1 VRAAWLIVASAACR
15 GLIIALAA
23 ASCLTRQ
30 GGQLTRQTLSPLA
43 ADRLAY
49 ARELEQTARRMRLA
63 EAEQWLRLGHWHATL
78 SGYLESQAD
87 GDNFFM
93 SPNGKTNP
101 ELELEATIEGFFS
114 ELAPYD
120 PKEKAVQHP
129 ICQFP
134 ARFAWLSD
142 QLKID
147 PSRLPA
153 HDCARYEQ
161 FKSLVRPESVALV
174 FSSYYLNNPAS
185 AFGHTFLRFHKAQY
199 DVPVKQ
205 RELLDFGVEFSA
217 DPDTHFAPVYA
228 IKGMIGAFPGTF
240 RRLPY
245 YYKVREYNDYES
257 RDLWEYDIK
266 LTPKQ
271 LDMLVAHVWELGSTF
286 FDYFYLSE
294 NCSYHI
300 LGAIEAA
307 DLDVDLTSHL
317 GWPVI
322 PADAVKALY
331 ANPGFVTGLHYR
343 PSSRTRFNWE
353 VRGMTSAQEA
363 AIERLIID
371 PKTSLAELAPR
382 QQIEAIDAAQDLVD
396 LRYAKELVGDKGTGP
411 GAKLKQALLERR
423 AEILV
428 PSIDHP
434 PPVPLDREP
443 QLGHGSR
450 RIGLGGGGDLKSQHF
465 LALDL
470 RLALHDLA
478 DPPNGYPELSE
489 LEFLPTRLRYDATFQ
504 HVALDQLDLVHVI
517 SLTPQNAFD
526 RHLSWE
532 FRLGSERIDDA
543 GCNCYVF
550 HGQFGG
556 GITFATAEQR
566 AAIFFLTNAHVWSG
580 MHLDGL
586 FHAPIRLGIGPEGGV
601 RLRIA
606 PNFIALVIGE
616 WDWLPAQTGFAAWN
630 ATATLRWAV
639 AHWLALDATAQY
651 DERTGTGVVSTYLYF

>member
-1 VRAAWLIVASAACR
+1 MVVALVAT
-15 GLIIALAA
+15 G
-23 ASCLTRQ
+23 CLTRQ
-30 GGQLTRQTLSPLA
+30 GGRLTRETLQAPA
-43 ADRLAY
+43 VDRIAY
-49 ARELEQTARRMRLA
+49 ARELELAARRLHLA
-63 EAEQWLRLGHWHATL
+63 SSEQWLRLGHWHATWT
-78 SGYLESQAD
+78 GFLESQAD
-87 GDNFFM
+87 GDNFFL
-93 SPNGKTNP
+93 SPDGKTSP
-101 ELELEATIEGFFS
+101 QRELDATIEGFLS
-114 ELAPYD
+114 DLAPYD
-120 PKEKAVQHP
+120 PKERNVQHP

-161 FKSLVRPESVALV
+161 FKALVQPSSVALV

-185 AFGHTFLRFHKAQY
+185 AFGHTFLRFHKRS
-199 DVPVKQ
+199 DGVPVEE

-217 DPDTHFAPVYA
+217 DPDTHFAPLYA
-228 IKGMIGAFPGTF
+228 IKGMLGAFPGTF

-257 RDLWEYDIK
+257 RDLWEYELQ
-266 LTPKQ
+266 LTPAQ
-271 LDMLVAHVWELGSTF
+271 LEMLVAHIWELGSTF

-300 LGAIEAA
+300 LGALEAA

-322 PADAVKALY
+322 PANAVKALY
-331 ANPGFVTGLHYR
+331 DNPGFVTDIRYR

-353 VRGMTSAQEA
+353 VRGMTAAQQD

-371 PKTSLAELAPR
+371 PKTSLDGLSST

-396 LRYAKELVGDKGTGP
+396 LRFAKELVDDRGTGP
-411 GAKLKQALLERR
+411 GGQLKQALLERR
-423 AEILV
+423 AEILI
-428 PSIDHP
+428 PSVEHP
-434 PPVPLDREP
+434 MPIPVEREP
-443 QLGHGSR
+443 QVGHASR
-450 RIGLGGGGDLKSQHF
+450 RVGLGVGADLRSQRF
-465 LALDL
+465 LAADL
-470 RLALHDLA
+470 RIALHDLA

-526 RHLSWE
+526 RHVSWE
-532 FRLGSERIDDA
+532 FRLGSDRIDDA

-556 GITFATAEQR
+556 GVTFATAEQR
-566 AAIFFLTNAHVWSG
+566 VAVFFLANTHVWSG

-586 FHAPIRLGIGPEGGV
+586 FGAPIRIGIGPEGGLRV
-601 RLRIA
+601 RIT
-606 PNFIALVIGE
+606 PDFIALAIGE
-616 WDWLPAQTGFAAWN
+616 WDWLPDQTGFAAWN
-630 ATATLRWAV
+630 ATGTLRWAFTH
-639 AHWLALDATAQY
+639 AFALDLTGQY
-651 DERTGTGVVSTYLYF
+651 DERTGTGVLSTLLYF

>member
-1 VRAAWLIVASAACR
+1 MVL
-15 GLIIALAA
+15 ALAA
-23 ASCLTRQ
+23 AGCLTRQ
-30 GGQLTRQTLSPLA
+30 GGRLTRQTLEVPP
-43 ADRLAY
+43 ADRVAY
-49 ARELEQTARRMRLA
+49 ARELKLEAHRLHLA
-63 EAEQWLRLGHWHATL
+63 SAEQWLRLGHWHATWT
-78 SGYLESQAD
+78 GFLESQAD
-87 GDNFFM
+87 GDNFFL
-93 SPNGKTNP
+93 SSDGKTNP
-101 ELELEATIEGFFS
+101 QLELDATIDGFFS
-114 ELAPYD
+114 DLAKYD
-120 PKEKAVQHP
+120 PKEKSVQHP

-147 PSRLPA
+147 PSKLPA

-161 FKSLVRPESVALV
+161 FKRLVEPESVALV

-185 AFGHTFLRFHKAQY
+185 AFGHTFLRFHKKSEEG
-199 DVPVKQ
+199 VPVEK

-217 DPDTHFAPVYA
+217 DPDTHFAPLYA
-228 IKGMIGAFPGTF
+228 IKGLLGAFPGTF

-257 RDLWEYDIK
+257 RDLWEYEIK
-266 LTPKQ
+266 LTPAQ

-300 LGAIEAA
+300 LGAVEAA
-307 DLDVDLTSHL
+307 DLDVNLTSHL

-331 ANPGFVTGLHYR
+331 ANPGFVTGLRYR
-343 PSSRTRFNWE
+343 PSSRTRFSWE
-353 VRGMTSAQEA
+353 VRGMSSGQED
-363 AIERLIID
+363 AIERLVVD
-371 PKTSLAELAPR
+371 PKTPLTGLSQT

-396 LRYAKELVGDKGTGP
+396 LRYAKELVLDQRGTGP

-428 PSIDHP
+428 PSVEHRLPTPIE
-434 PPVPLDREP
+434 REP

-450 RIGLGGGGDLKSQHF
+450 RVGLGAGLDLKSQRF
-465 LALDL
+465 LEADL

-526 RHLSWE
+526 RHVSWE
-532 FRLGSERIDDA
+532 FRLGSDRIDDA

-556 GITFATAEQR
+556 GVTFATANQR
-566 AAIFFLTNAHVWSG
+566 AAVFFLTNAHVWSG
-580 MHLDGL
+580 MHLDGF
-586 FHAPIRLGIGPEGGV
+586 FHAPIRLGIGPEGGL
-601 RLRIA
+601 RLRIT
-606 PNFIALVIGE
+606 PELIALVIGE
-616 WDWLPAQTGFAAWN
+616 WDYLPAQSGLLAAWN
-630 ATATLRWAV
+630 ATATVRWSV
-639 AHWLALDATAQY
+639 AHWLAVDLSGQY
-651 DERTGTGVVSTYLYF
+651 DQRTGTGVLSTLLYF

>member
-1 VRAAWLIVASAACR
+1 M
-15 GLIIALAA
+15 
-23 ASCLTRQ
+23 TRD
-30 GGQLTRQTLSPLA
+30 TLQAPA
-43 ADRLAY
+43 VDRIAY
-49 ARELEQTARRMRLA
+49 ARELELAARRMHLA
-63 EAEQWLRLGHWHATL
+63 SSVQWLRLGHWHATWT
-78 SGYLESQAD
+78 GFLESQAD
-87 GDNFFM
+87 GENFFL
-93 SPNGKTNP
+93 SPDGKTSP
-101 ELELEATIEGFFS
+101 QRELDATIEAFLSDLG
-114 ELAPYD
+114 PYD
-120 PKEKAVQHP
+120 PKDHNVQHP

-161 FKSLVRPESVALV
+161 FKNLVQPSSVALV

-185 AFGHTFLRFHKAQY
+185 AFGHTFLRFHKKNEG
-199 DVPVKQ
+199 VPAEK

-217 DPDTHFAPVYA
+217 DPDTHFAPLYA

-257 RDLWEYDIK
+257 RDLWEYEIT
-266 LTPKQ
+266 LTPAQ
-271 LDMLVAHVWELGSTF
+271 LEMLVAHVWELGSTF

-300 LGAIEAA
+300 LGAVEAA

-331 ANPGFVTGLHYR
+331 ANPGFVTDVRYR

-353 VRGMTSAQEA
+353 ARGMTSAQQD
-363 AIERLIID
+363 AIERLIVD
-371 PKTSLAELAPR
+371 PKTPLDGLSSP

-396 LRYAKELVGDKGTGP
+396 LRFAKELVDDRGTGP
-411 GAKLKQALLERR
+411 GARLKQALLERR
-423 AEILV
+423 AEILM
-428 PSIDHP
+428 PSIEHVMP
-434 PPVPLDREP
+434 IPVDREP

-450 RIGLGGGGDLKSQHF
+450 RVGLGVGADLKSQRF
-465 LALDL
+465 FAADL

-489 LEFLPTRLRYDATFQ
+489 LEFLPTVLRYDATFE

-526 RHLSWE
+526 RHVSWE
-532 FRLGSERIDDA
+532 FRLGSQRIDDA
-543 GCNCYVF
+543 GCNCYAF
-550 HGQFGG
+550 HAQFGG
-556 GITFATAEQR
+556 GVTFASAEQR
-566 AAIFFLTNAHVWSG
+566 VAVFFLANTHVWAG

-586 FHAPIRLGIGPEGGV
+586 FGAPIRIGIGPEGGLRV
-601 RLRIA
+601 RITPEL
-606 PNFIALVIGE
+606 IALAIGE
-616 WDWLPAQTGFAAWN
+616 WDWLPDQTGFAAWN
-630 ATATLRWAV
+630 ARGTLRWAFTH
-639 AHWLALDATAQY
+639 AFALDLTGGY
-651 DERTGTGVVSTYLYF
+651 DERTGTGVLSTLLYF